1 MHWDERWADVEVLD
15 GRLRVVS
22 YDKDPQ
28 SIWRLLDSVRHDG
41 DGNLLTDQ
49 EVYNSLP
56 HRMQGFVRAFIVD
69 ER

>member
-1 MHWDERWADVEVLD
+1 MIRIMDHLDPWADIEVID

-28 SIWRLLDSVRHDG
+28 SIWWLLDSVRHDG
-41 DGNLLTDQ
+41 E

-56 HRMQGFVRAFIVD
+56 HRMQGFVLAFIVD
-69 ER
+69 